1 MTSYLR
7 KLCTCLFHL
16 TILQR
21 SNLYHEKIE
30 NAILIRQLLIR
41 DDNCDYD
48 ILNRPKI
55 CILFN
60 SFHDMENVLL
70 FYPFSKLL
78 SSLLPKQQPGMTVV
92 HNTRNGW
99 DTTVFTN
106 NT

>member
-48 ILNRPKI
+48 VGPSELYY
-55 CILFN
+55 
-60 SFHDMENVLL
+60 SFVLVYHSFAHDKNASYTMYSI
-70 FYPFSKLL
+70 FRQKRFST
-78 SSLLPKQQPGMTVV
+78 SFRSRIM
-92 HNTRNGW
+92 
-99 DTTVFTN
+99 
-106 NT
+106 